1 LADSPPYRLTRQ
13 RALILQTLRET
24 GSHLSADEIYLR
36 VRKILPKISLGTV
49 YRNLELLYEIKAINK
64 LELGGGQ
71 NRWDGETGRHY
82 HVRCAVCARVENV
95 VYHPVEDMEAAV
107 RKSTAFRVIDH
118 HLEFVGMCPECTE
131 HMVSPGLKRMDRT
144 EKE

>member
-1 LADSPPYRLTRQ
+1 MAKNSQHRTTRQ
-13 RALILQTLRET
+13 RALILKTLRET
-24 GSHLSADEIYLR
+24 EAHLSADEIYLR

-49 YRNLELLYEIKAINK
+49 YRNLELLYELEEINK

-82 HVRCAVCARVENV
+82 HVRCAVCAKVENV
-95 VYHPVEDMEAAV
+95 DYHPTDNMEDAV
-107 RKSTAFRVIDH
+107 RRSTDFRVIDH

-131 HMVSPGLKRMDRT
+131 HMVSPGLKKMDRA
-144 EKE
+144 ERE